1 MTPRLFEAKI
11 PTGFFPATRAIALLF
26 FMAAVPAMVAQGQ
39 NPNPDFR
46 KWTMQE
52 AVGLL
57 TRSPWAKQET
67 YTRIVGGV
75 GSGIS
80 GEKEIYSTFFV
91 RFLSARPIR
100 EAYARVRQLQA
111 NYDSLSP
118 DLRLKLDQSLEPG
131 LKLDVSRWIV
141 VTVGF
146 RSNDPSMELRV
157 RQFLEV
163 QTTESMRPRAYL
175 STPRTPQLT
184 LAGYFPPKEDEV
196 GGKFVFPRSVAGSAV
211 LSGKDDAVSF
221 ELDIPGLEPDLRASF
236 PVSEMIVNGEPV
248 I

>member
-1 MTPRLFEAKI
+1 MMPLQDRTI
-11 PTGFFPATRAIALLF
+11 PTWFRPSFFFLVLGFVSVVALPALTAQPEL
-26 FMAAVPAMVAQGQ
+26 AVG
-39 NPNPDFR
+39 DFR
-46 KWTMQE
+46 RWTLQD
-52 AVGLL
+52 AVTML

-67 YTRIVGGV
+67 YTRIVGGI

-100 EAYARVRQLQA
+100 EAYARIRQIQA
-111 NYDSLSP
+111 NYDSLNA
-118 DLRLKLDQSLEPG
+118 DDKLKLDRSLEPG
-131 LKLDVSRWIV
+131 LKMDVSRWIV

-175 STPRTPQLT
+175 STTRLPQLN

-196 GGKFVFPRSVAGSAV
+196 GAKFIFPRSIGGSAV
-211 LSGKDDAVSF
+211 LSGEDGAISF
-221 ELDIPGLEPDLRASF
+221 ELDIPGFEPDLRASF
-236 PVSEMIVNGEPV
+236 AVSEMIVNGEPV

>member
-1 MTPRLFEAKI
+1 MTPLLERTI
-11 PTGFFPATRAIALLF
+11 PTRFRPAISVLVLSFVFVAARPAL
-26 FMAAVPAMVAQGQ
+26 AAPPAK
-39 NPNPDFR
+39 DFR
-46 KWTMQE
+46 QWTLQD
-52 AVGLL
+52 AVTML

-67 YTRIVGGV
+67 YTRIVGGI

-100 EAYARVRQLQA
+100 EAYARIRQIQS
-111 NYDSLSP
+111 NYDSLNP
-118 DLRLKLDQSLEPG
+118 DDKLKLDRSLEPG

-146 RSNDPSMELRV
+146 RSNDPSLELRV

-175 STPRTPQLT
+175 STARLPQLN

-196 GGKFVFPRSVAGSAV
+196 GAKFIFPRSVRGSAV
-211 LSGKDDAVSF
+211 LSGEDGAISF
-221 ELDIPGLEPDLRASF
+221 ELDIPGFEPDLRASF
-236 PVSEMIVNGEPV
+236 PIPEMIVNGEPV